1 VSSYAVEPGTRLVD
15 RYCLEEPLGEAD
27 GTSYWRAQDELLD
40 RPVGVC
46 LLPASDGS
54 ADRVLRAARRAAVL
68 TDARFLRV
76 LDASEVDGVVYVV
89 SEWVSATNLVDLLA
103 DGPLPPAEARQL
115 AVDAAEALSA
125 AHRAGLSHLCLQPEH
140 VLRTTHGQV
149 KIGGLAVDAAVRD
162 VAATDEADAAR
173 RDTWGAAAIAYAAL
187 TARWPG
193 GAGTGLPAAPRDGS
207 ALCSPR
213 QVRAGVPH
221 DLDAVLCR
229 ALDIP
234 QPQPDPLRTTDEL
247 SRALADVHLTSR
259 VPVVRRAE
267 DDTRTDPS
275 YRPPPGLPYDDQAGR
290 PRSRTALLAWGAVT
304 LVLLVGF
311 ALAGGQLVM
320 SGLDG
325 DGAVGDDSSRTESS
339 SPPASAPATGTPI
352 RVRQVLSFDPPP
364 DGNGDENGDRA
375 ARVVD
380 GDRSTVWTT
389 KSYDDPFGPTG
400 LKDGVGLLL
409 DLGART
415 AVGSVTVWV
424 ADGSTDLEVLAA
436 NQRGQSLGDY
446 DLMAKAVDVD
456 GRAVFRPTESLQA
469 RYLLVWL
476 TSVPVADGSRYRGAI
491 SEVTV
496 RE

>member
-1 VSSYAVEPGTRLVD
+1 MSSYAVEPGTRLVD
-15 RYCLEEPLGEAD
+15 RYRLEEPLGESD

-46 LLPASDGS
+46 LLPASDSS
-54 ADRVLRAARRAAVL
+54 AERVLRAARRAAVL

-76 LDASEVDGVVYVV
+76 LDASEVDEVVYVV

-103 DGPLPPAEARQL
+103 DGPLQPAEARQL
-115 AVDAAEALSA
+115 AVDVADALSA
-125 AHRAGLSHLCLQPEH
+125 AHRAGLAHLCLQPEH

-149 KIGGLAVDAAVRD
+149 KLGGLAVDAAVRD
-162 VAATDEADAAR
+162 VATTDQADAAR

-193 GAGTGLPAAPRDGS
+193 GDGTGLPAAPRDGA

-234 QPQPDPLRTTDEL
+234 APQPDPLRTPDEL
-247 SRALADVHLTSR
+247 SRALTDVHLTSR
-259 VPVVRRAE
+259 GPVVRRKE
-267 DDTRTDPS
+267 DDRSEGS
-275 YRPPPGLPYDDQAGR
+275 YRPASVSPYDDQSGR
-290 PRSRTALLAWGAVT
+290 PRSRAALLAWGAVT

-320 SGLDG
+320 SALDG
-325 DGAVGDDSSRTESS
+325 DGAAGDDRSTSESS
-339 SPPASAPATGTPI
+339 TPAESAAATGTPI
-352 RVRQVLSFDPPP
+352 PVRQVRSFDPPP

-375 ARVVD
+375 ARAVD
-380 GDRSTVWTT
+380 GDRSTAWTT

-409 DLGART
+409 DLGSRT
-415 AVGSVTVWV
+415 KVGSVTVWV
-424 ADGSTDLEVLAA
+424 DDGSTDLEVLAA
-436 NQRGQSLGDY
+436 DQRGQELGDY

-456 GRAVFRPTESLQA
+456 GRAVFRPTEPLQA

-476 TSVPVADGSRYRGAI
+476 TSVPVADGPRYRGAI

>member
-1 VSSYAVEPGTRLVD
+1 MSSHAVEPGTRLVD
-15 RYCLEEPLGEAD
+15 RYRLEEHLGEAD

-40 RPVGVC
+40 RAVGVC
-46 LLPASDGS
+46 LLPASDSS
-54 ADRVLRAARRAAVL
+54 AERVLRAARRAAAL

-115 AVDAAEALSA
+115 AVEVAEALSA
-125 AHRAGLSHLCLQPEH
+125 AHRAGLAHLCLQPEH

-149 KIGGLAVDAAVRD
+149 KLGGLAVDAAVRGS
-162 VAATDEADAAR
+162 VAAGEADAAR

-187 TARWPG
+187 TGRWPG
-193 GAGTGLPAAPRDGS
+193 DGPTGLPAAPRDGL
-207 ALCSPR
+207 AVCSPR

-229 ALDIP
+229 ALEIP
-234 QPQPDPLRTTDEL
+234 QSQPHPLSTPDEL
-247 SRALADVHLTSR
+247 VRALADVHVTSR
-259 VPVVRRAE
+259 VPVVRQAE
-267 DDTRTDPS
+267 DDARSDPS
-275 YRPPPGLPYDDQAGR
+275 YRPPPLAPYDDQAGR

-304 LVLLVGF
+304 LVLLVGL

-320 SGLDG
+320 SALDG
-325 DGAVGDDSSRTESS
+325 DGSPGDDQTQSESS
-339 SPPASAPATGTPI
+339 SPSATAAATGTRIP
-352 RVRQVLSFDPPP
+352 VRQVVSFDPPP

-400 LKDGVGLLL
+400 LKDGVGLIL
-409 DLGART
+409 DLGSLT
-415 AVGSVTVWV
+415 EVGSVTVWV
-424 ADGSTDLEVLAA
+424 VGGSTDLEVLAA
-436 NQRGQSLGDY
+436 AQREETLGEY
-446 DLMAKAVDVD
+446 DPVARAVDVD
-456 GRAVFRPTESLQA
+456 GRAVFRPTESLRA